1 MKPINQQELIVSLI
15 TDDLIHTKLV
25 HGLMQLGLAAEP
37 YFLQLSDTIFELLPF
52 ANHTQQEEVY
62 KQYLQLCKQANALDV
77 ATNHQQFKELAQ
89 HIYEILLKYQA
100 NAHQL
105 HL

>member
-52 ANHTQQEEVY
+52 ANRTQQEEVY
-62 KQYLQLCKQANALDV
+62 KRYLQLCKQADALDIT
-77 ATNHQQFKELAQ
+77 ANHQPFRQLALRIYKELLAAQ
-89 HIYEILLKYQA
+89 QTP
-100 NAHQL
+100 
-105 HL
+105 